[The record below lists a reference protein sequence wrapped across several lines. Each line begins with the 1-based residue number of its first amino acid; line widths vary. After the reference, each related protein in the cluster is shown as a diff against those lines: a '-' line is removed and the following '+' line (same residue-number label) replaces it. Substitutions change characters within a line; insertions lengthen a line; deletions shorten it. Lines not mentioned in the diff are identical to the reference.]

1 MNAVI
6 MGCGRVGAAVA
17 VRLDEE
23 GHDVAVIDVDA
34 MQFRRL
40 PSEFR
45 GHKLTGSGFDHRV
58 LEAAGIADA
67 DAFLALSHGDN
78 RNVLAAQI
86 ARHLYVVQTV
96 IARLYD
102 PFRAELFQRLGLRT
116 FNPTNIGADLAYG
129 ALAEAIEASPPREQA
144 APQAAEK

>member
-1 MNAVI
+1 

-17 VRLDEE
+17 ARLDGE
-23 GHDVAVIDVDA
+23 GHTVAVIDVDA
-34 MQFRRL
+34 TQFRRL

-45 GHKLTGSGFDHRV
+45 GHKIAGSGADHGV
-58 LEAAGIADA
+58 LEAAGIGDA

-86 ARHLYVVQTV
+86 ARHLYGVDTV

-129 ALAEAIEASPPREQA
+129 ALEEEIAASPPEHEPQ
-144 APQAAEK
+144 QAAEE